1 MNKQMENSDFSE
13 IVAQIEQETSGAPS
27 SDNLPDDTEMFDA
40 ASVYGKQYDKR
51 DYLYSK
57 LLANYIE
64 AYDKKSQHNKVYKAI
79 FFGVILFIFIG
90 LIVTSVVILFLIA
103 RKSTTSVAD
112 VALVVSGIAGIIS
125 AIIALPKIIAEHLF
139 PTNEDENMIDMVK
152 SMQQN
157 DSSIRSSQHD
167 EDS

>member
-1 MNKQMENSDFSE
+1 MKKQVEQFDFSE
-13 IVAQIEQETSGAPS
+13 ILSQIEQETSGEPFT
-27 SDNLPDDTEMFDA
+27 DNLSDDTEMFDA
-40 ASVYGKQYDKR
+40 ASKYGKQYDKR

-64 AYDKKSQHNKVYKAI
+64 SYDKKSEHNKVYKGI
-79 FFGVILFIFIG
+79 FFSVILFIFIG

-112 VALVVSGIAGIIS
+112 VALVISGIAGIIS

-139 PTNEDENMIDMVK
+139 PTKEDENMIDMVK

-157 DSSIRSSQHD
+157 DSNIRSSQHD
-167 EDS
+167 EKN